1 MGSRTMPPLTAAFRI
16 AIKPRRPACVAAA
29 LWPVSNSTQWVDFET
44 FHPENGAAA
53 CPLAAEIPID
63 AVRTLLRLERSGSIF
78 THLCHL
84 RFPAERVRWA
94 VSP

>member
-1 MGSRTMPPLTAAFRI
+1 MRVKQSIYFAS
-16 AIKPRRPACVAAA
+16 PAEGR
-29 LWPVSNSTQWVDFET
+29 FET

-63 AVRTLLRLERSGSIF
+63 AVGTLLRLERSGSIF

-84 RFPAERVRWA
+84 RFPAERARWA